1 MLHFERVINMAGT
14 VTIRL
19 NDIEEDILD
28 KASLIHGLGKS
39 SLVKQLAFERLEDEY
54 DLKVF
59 EKYEKK
65 KAKGKLKTRPI
76 EELWAELG
84 L

>member
-1 MLHFERVINMAGT
+1 MAGT
-14 VTIRL
+14 ITIRV
-19 NDIEEDILD
+19 NDIEEEILRR
-28 KASLIHGLGKS
+28 ASDVHGIGKS

-54 DLKVF
+54 DIKIF
-59 EKYEKK
+59 EEYEKK
-65 KAKGKLKTRPI
+65 KASGKLKTRPI

>member
-1 MLHFERVINMAGT
+1 MASV

-19 NDIEEDILD
+19 NDIEEDILE
-28 KASLIHGLGKS
+28 KASLVHGLGKS

-54 DLKVF
+54 DLKII
-59 EKYEKK
+59 EEYEKK
-65 KAKGKLKTRPI
+65 KAKGKVKTRPI

>member
-1 MLHFERVINMAGT
+1 MAGT
-14 VTIRL
+14 LTIRL
-19 NDIEEDILD
+19 NDAEEEILN
-28 KASLIHGLGKS
+28 KVALVHGLGKS
-39 SLVKQLAFERLEDEY
+39 SLLKQLAFERLEDEY
-54 DLKVF
+54 DLKIF
-59 EKYEKK
+59 EEYEKK